1 MVRKILLNA
10 WSSPINKDQIVH
22 TQFWTQG
29 EERGSNKGT
38 ETARKPK
45 NTSKLAVRRA
55 PRWPWGF
62 LCNGGTGSR
71 LCGRSCRR
79 RQAGPL
85 STPSSGTLGTSASS
99 HQTSMPSLSLSL
111 STATG
116 LSLSLSISRRQQEMG
131 TNSKGIFLYRC
142 TDDERDQHRDL
153 SARGFGLGLFFGRIT
168 AQRRTITG
176 ATRKCTSFSVWED
189 GWVIAAFRALR

>member
-1 MVRKILLNA
+1 MQKVRKILLNA
-10 WSSPINKDQIVH
+10 WSSPISKDQIVH

-29 EERGSNKGT
+29 EERGSNTGT

-45 NTSKLAVRRA
+45 NTSKMAVRRA

-62 LCNGGTGSR
+62 LCSGGTGSK

-99 HQTSMPSLSLSL
+99 HQTSMPSLSLSQ
-111 STATG
+111 
-116 LSLSLSISRRQQEMG
+116 RQLEVG
-131 TNSKGIFLYRC
+131 TNSKGILLYRC
-142 TDDERDQHRDL
+142 TDDKRHQHRRL
-153 SARGFGLGLFFGRIT
+153 SACGFGLGLFFGRIT
-168 AQRRTITG
+168 AQRRTTTS
-176 ATRKCTSFSVWED
+176 ATRKCTCFSVWED
-189 GWVIAAFRALR
+189 AWVIAAFSALR